1 MQKENYIQEIIL
13 TLLAYVWLLFV
24 ATNVNVTL
32 GQTYL
37 SFALG
42 SLALLIITA
51 TVFDKK
57 VQITFQKQPGGTLKA
72 ILVAIGG
79 WFVLL
84 ILSIVILKFVSPSEA
99 TVGAIINL
107 LGTTTPAL
115 AQSKVANFL
124 TFGVVIAFIETSLW
138 ARGLEFAA
146 DLFGVDINKRGIVK
160 IFTVLFL
167 LVLIFA
173 FVFALFHLTAKG
185 ITNLPSL
192 IIVFVMMVISLVM
205 VCVYEETRQAVYM
218 HIFANSVASWL
229 ILFAVKV
236 LT

>member
-84 ILSIVILKFVSPSEA
+84 ILSIVILKFVSPSQA

-138 ARGLEFAA
+138 ARGLEFTA
-146 DLFGVDINKRGIVK
+146 DLFGVDINKKGIVK
-160 IFTVLFL
+160 IFTFLFL

-192 IIVFVMMVISLVM
+192 IIVFVMMVISLAM
-205 VCVYEETRQAVYM
+205 VCIYEETRQAVYM